1 MNLAILRNR
10 VPIAVGAVGLLVSY
24 GLLVQLF
31 ASLRVK
37 EADEYSRYLLLDDR
51 VVAQE
56 QNVRLEIGAI
66 RKSEANPLMEEDKP
80 WEARFDNLY
89 PNIVYDQEH
98 KLYRCWYNPF
108 IADPI
113 VNKTPRDRR
122 DLDPFAPEDSPGRQ
136 DKVPYLPYDR
146 EFGLCYATSQDGL
159 KWTKP
164 ELNLV
169 EFQGSTANNMLLHG
183 SHGQGILIDPHDP
196 RPERLYK
203 MFEGGMWIK
212 EWQSRPAVRFSADGL
227 RWSESFPVPEIEAYA
242 DTHNSTRWVP
252 ELKKYVTMTRIHRG
266 KPFFRHPNGQ
276 RVVGR
281 TESSDFLRWS
291 KAVEVL
297 RGDPENQVYAMP
309 FFRYEKVY
317 LGLLMII
324 RLGEERVHCEL
335 AWSPDTIRWERINPG
350 TPFIPNAMVKGQYDW
365 GCVYA
370 ADAPVVMED
379 GIRIYY
385 AGSNGHHRY
394 WRDGFLCL
402 ATLRPDGW
410 AGYLPVDLNQKG
422 VVVTRP
428 LTWRG
433 RLHLTADAAGGSVQV
448 TVMDDQGGVL
458 LESQPLQGEVT
469 DGEVITEASGRMGD
483 LEGRSVVLKFVLDR
497 AKLYSFTFKA

>member
-1 MNLAILRNR
+1 MHSAILRNR
-10 VPIAVGAVGLLVSY
+10 VPIAAGLLLSY
-24 GLLVQLF
+24 GLLAQLF
-31 ASLRVK
+31 ASLGAK
-37 EADEYSRYLLLDDR
+37 DAEDHSRHLLLDDR
-51 VVAQE
+51 VVAQK
-56 QNVRLEIGAI
+56 QNVRLEIGAVS
-66 RKSEANPLMEEDKP
+66 KHEANPLMKEDKP
-80 WEARFDNLY
+80 WEPRFDNLY
-89 PNIVYDQEH
+89 PNIVYDRDR

-108 IADPI
+108 IADPLASR
-113 VNKTPRDRR
+113 TPRDRR
-122 DLDPFAPEDSPGRQ
+122 DLDPLGPKDSSEGQ
-136 DKVPYLPYDR
+136 DKVPYRPYDR
-146 EFGLCYATSQDGL
+146 EFGLCYATSKDGL

-169 EFQGSTANNMLLHG
+169 EFQGSKANNLLLRG
-183 SHGQGILIDPHDP
+183 SHGVGILIDPQDP
-196 RPERLYK
+196 RPERRYK
-203 MFEGGMWIK
+203 LFEGGMWIK

-227 RWSESFPVPEIEAYA
+227 RWSEPFPCPEVEAHA

-266 KPFFRHPNGQ
+266 KPFFRHPAGQ

-309 FFRYEKVY
+309 FFRYREVY

-324 RLGEERVHCEL
+324 RLSEERVHCEL
-335 AWSPDTIRWERINPG
+335 AWSPDTIRWERISPG
-350 TPFIPNAMVKGQYDW
+350 TPFIANALVKGQYDW

-370 ADAPVVMED
+370 ADAPVVMKD
-379 GIRIYY
+379 RIRIYY

-410 AGYLPVDLNQKG
+410 AGYEPVDPSRKG
-422 VVVTRP
+422 ILVTRP
-428 LTWRG
+428 LTWQG

-448 TVMDDQGGVL
+448 TVTDGQGKVL
-458 LESQPLQGEVT
+458 AVARPLGGEVT
-469 DGEVITEASGRMGD
+469 DGEVMAETPGGMAD
-483 LEGRSVVLKFVLDR
+483 LEGRSVVLKFALDQ
-497 AKLYSFTFKA
+497 AKLYSFTFKD